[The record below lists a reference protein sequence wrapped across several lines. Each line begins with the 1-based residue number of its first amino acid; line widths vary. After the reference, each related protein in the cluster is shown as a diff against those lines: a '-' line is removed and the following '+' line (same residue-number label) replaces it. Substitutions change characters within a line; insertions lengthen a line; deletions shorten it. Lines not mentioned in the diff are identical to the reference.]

1 MQMMLEA
8 EPILFD
14 EAVLIPEYYSA
25 VAGLK
30 KPYFKGFVPHDFGGS
45 PDFKYASIEGK

>member
-1 MQMMLEA
+1 MMLEA

-30 KPYFKGFVPHDFGGS
+30 KPYFKDFVPHDFGGS
-45 PDFKYASIEGK
+45 PDFKYASIERK